1 MLLTEQ
7 SYQKIDLEL
16 SKYPKDKRQSSLIA
30 ALAIAQEENSWL
42 SPEIIEEVAKYIG
55 IPPIVAQEV
64 ATFYNMFNTEHKCK
78 NRISVCTNLPCALR
92 GGAMIANY
100 LKNKLGIDFHETT
113 SDLNFTLL
121 EGECAGAC
129 GDAPVILINN
139 KHICIKMTEEKVDL
153 LIDALKKESGE

>member
-1 MLLTEQ
+1 MLLSEQ
-7 SYQKIDLEL
+7 SYQKIDSEL
-16 SKYPKDKRQSSLIA
+16 SKYPEDKRQSSLIA

-42 SPEIIEEVAKYIG
+42 SPEIIEEVASYIG

-78 NRISVCTNLPCALR
+78 NKISICTNLPCALR
-92 GGAMIANY
+92 GSVIVANY

-113 SDLNFTLL
+113 PDHSFTLL
-121 EGECAGAC
+121 ESECAGAC

-139 KHICIKMTEEKVDL
+139 KHMCIKMTEEKVDL
-153 LIDALKKESGE
+153 LIDTLKKESGE